1 MDCCESS
8 VEGVAI
14 VPCGGG
20 GGLRVCYDD
29 GDPTRCDPV
38 IINHIKTSAELA
50 TDVFNKTHIDKY
62 SFLELVYATTHFL
75 GRIMD
80 LMFTAKPVP
89 VEDDRKPVTFRAR
102 IYITG
107 HYVEFLDLVPPAHL
121 LAFYRYN
128 HFFLFFFLLIKYLLL
143 RIESIYLYMSTSLE
157 KMQLMKPEKSS
168 TKKPEKIWMEKLQE
182 CSVVSY
188 DSNPTRCD
196 DQTTKIR
203 EEWAG
208 LAVEVYN
215 KTHPVTYILV
225 EVVNATEYFSAGSML
240 HVKFTAKCMYESD
253 TYVEE
258 EDIWDDTP
266 RTLHALVSITHNYV
280 EFVDLV

>member
-121 LAFYRYN
+121 LAFY
-128 HFFLFFFLLIKYLLL
+128 
-143 RIESIYLYMSTSLE
+143 SLE